1 MSDYGILNYLCCND
15 RSGMEHVMEKAKT
28 KRKTKKKVKLQGS
41 VARLKTLILT
51 DTSEKARTLKKL
63 LGRQYSVISS
73 DGFLRD
79 LPKTRLGIDV
89 ENNFEPKYITVRGK
103 GELLKQISK
112 DSISARRIYALTD
125 NTPEGEMI
133 ALHYCELFG
142 INPSSNFRVILNE
155 ITKDALKES
164 INNARAIDMKLID
177 IFEVRRAI
185 NRLFLYNLNP
195 ILWHKVY
202 RGITINYPQAILLKL
217 ICEQEKKLPQLQDPM
232 TIDELRQEW
241 NKPLT
246 WKSLQM
252 IAARELN
259 LHIGVISIVVRQ
271 LYEGVNI
278 DNTCTG
284 LITYYKDKDIVPSS
298 EMHKPEALK
307 EFLTPNHFKVYDLIW
322 KHCKKNK
329 SKKPT
334 FEEFK
339 SMNRYNDYLLM
350 RELEDKDLPWVDT
363 FSMSICSMMKRGY
376 VQLTNEGYKPTTLG
390 MDIFNVLK
398 EYFSTLI
405 TAKFIN
411 KVEAQIN
418 SLSSSKDDKID
429 VIEAFY
435 KQFNNLLTKALDKLG
450 NDLKPKDP
458 PAIETDVICDKCGR
472 KMLLRRSRYGPFL
485 ACSGYPECKNTKP
498 YVEYLEE
505 TCPKCGGRL
514 TKRKINRGRV
524 FFSCENYPTCDF
536 STWDEPQN
544 NTCEFCGSTL
554 LVHRFKDRAPMLYC
568 SNDKCSSRNEHPIN
582 KILEHLREKSE
593 TTKQKKSKK
602 AAK

>member
-1 MSDYGILNYLCCND
+1 
-15 RSGMEHVMEKAKT
+15 MEYIMEKSKTKT
-28 KRKTKKKVKLQGS
+28 KRKTKKKAKLQGS

-73 DGFLRD
+73 DGFLCD

-103 GELLKQISK
+103 GELLKQIRK
-112 DSISARRIYALTD
+112 DSISSRRIYAVTD

-142 INPSSNFRVILNE
+142 INSSSKFRVILNE
-155 ITKDALKES
+155 ITKESLKES
-164 INNARAIDMKLID
+164 IKSARAIDMKLVE

-195 ILWHKVY
+195 IFWHTVY
-202 RGITINYPQAILLKL
+202 RGVTINYPQAILLKL
-217 ICEQEKKLPQLQDPM
+217 ICEQEKKLPQLQDPLA
-232 TIDELRQEW
+232 IDELQEEW
-241 NKPLT
+241 DKPLT

-252 IAARELN
+252 IASRELN
-259 LHIGVISIVVRQ
+259 LHIGVISIVLRQ

-278 DNTCTG
+278 NNTCTG
-284 LITYYKDKDIVPSS
+284 LITYYRGENIVPSS
-298 EMHKPEALK
+298 EMHTPETLK
-307 EFLTPNHFKVYDLIW
+307 DFLTPNHLKIYDLIW
-322 KHCKKNK
+322 RHFKNDK
-329 SKKPT
+329 SKNPT
-334 FEEFK
+334 FAELK
-339 SMNRYNDYLLM
+339 PMNRYNDYLLM
-350 RELEDKDLPWVDT
+350 RDLEDKGLPWADI
-363 FSMSICSMMKRGY
+363 FSMAICSMLKRGY
-376 VQLTNEGYKPTTLG
+376 VELTDGGYKPTSLG
-390 MDIFNVLK
+390 MEIFNVLK

-411 KVEAQIN
+411 KMESQIN
-418 SLSSSKDDKID
+418 SFVSGKDDKID

-435 KQFNNLLTKALDKLG
+435 KQLNNLLTKVHDKLG
-450 NDLKPKDP
+450 NDLTPKEP
-458 PAIETDVICDKCGR
+458 PAIETGEICDKCGR

-485 ACSGYPECKNTKP
+485 ACEGYPECKNTKP

-505 TCPKCGGRL
+505 KCPKCGGRL

-524 FFSCENYPTCDF
+524 FFSCENYPNCDF

-554 LVHRFKDRAPMLYC
+554 LIHRFKDRAPMLYC

-582 KILEHLREKSE
+582 KILDHLREKSE
-593 TTKQKKSKK
+593 ITKQKKSKK
-602 AAK
+602 ATK